1 MKLLHASAIALMLA
15 LALGGCA
22 SLTISDTKPLSES
35 RLEPPG
41 SEHISRDG
49 YRLDALATSPA
60 TPDLLVIVAMSGG
73 GKRSAAFSYG
83 ALKGL
88 RDLPIQTSV
97 GPRPLLGE
105 IDAIAGVSGG
115 SFTAAYYGLHRD
127 ATFGQYETDF
137 LYRDTEANIWGIY
150 LLPWNWTWLINPLV
164 GTNDFMQSVY
174 DREMFHGARFDDLQK
189 NGRPIVAIGSTDI
202 AYGTPFL
209 FTQDTFDLIC
219 SSLDDLPVARAV
231 AASNGF
237 PGLLSPITLTN
248 RAAACDGRRPGWL
261 RRVTEAQRLDPR
273 SRIGN
278 EARDAERYLDNDRTR
293 YVHLVDGGV
302 ADNLALR
309 GAGAAMQ
316 TIAQSHENF
325 AARRLNRIRRVLVL
339 SIDGQGAQDTTVA
352 QQRVVGGLFAIFRL
366 VSGTQIDRFNFE
378 TLAVVDQQ
386 LQEFVAAI
394 KRSRCSEATT
404 IDGARC
410 DDVDGALVH
419 VSLAGL
425 PDSPTK
431 EQLLA
436 IRTGLTL
443 RPADVDLLIEAG
455 HSAILTSIPL
465 NNFLSSYAARR
476 SPIARL
482 DGGQVRIRTGDDWM
496 GSPRIDARRSLS
508 PRG

>member
-1 MKLLHASAIALMLA
+1 MTALAPVAALLLF

-22 SLTISDTKPLSES
+22 SLYVADTKPLAADS
-35 RLEPPG
+35 LEPPG
-41 SEHISRDG
+41 SEHISKGG
-49 YRLDALATSPA
+49 YRLESLAQSPA
-60 TPDLLVIVAMSGG
+60 APDLLIIVAMSGG

-88 RDLPIQTSV
+88 RDLSLQTTL

-137 LYRDTEANIWGIY
+137 LYNDTEANIWGIY
-150 LLPWNWTWLINPLV
+150 LLPWNWTWLIDPLV
-164 GTNDFMQSVY
+164 GTNDFMERVY
-174 DREMFHGARFDDLQK
+174 DRDMFHGARFADLK
-189 NGRPIVAIGSTDI
+189 ENGRPIIAIGGTDI
-202 AYGTPFL
+202 AYGSPFL
-209 FTQDTFDLIC
+209 FTQETFDLIC
-219 SSLDDLPVARAV
+219 SGLDDLPIARAV

-248 RAAACDGRRPGWL
+248 HAAACSGRKPGWL
-261 RRVTEAQRLDPR
+261 RRVTKAQRLDPR

-278 EARDAERYLDNDRTR
+278 EARNADRYIDNERTR

-302 ADNLALR
+302 SDNLALR
-309 GAGAAMQ
+309 AAGASMQ
-316 TIAQSHENF
+316 TISQSPDNF
-325 AARRLNRIRRVLVL
+325 TATRLNRVRRVLVL
-339 SIDGQGAQDTTVA
+339 SIDGQGAQDTSVA
-352 QQRVVGGLFAIFRL
+352 QQRVVGGIFAIFRL

-386 LQEFVAAI
+386 LQQFVKAI
-394 KRSRCSEATT
+394 SQSRCSEATT

-419 VSLAGL
+419 VSLAEL
-425 PDSPTK
+425 PDSPEK
-431 EQLLA
+431 ERLLA

-443 RPADVDLLIEAG
+443 RKGDVDALIKAG
-455 HSAILTSIPL
+455 QSAILSSAAL
-465 NNFLSSYAARR
+465 NEFLSSYARRLSPTAGAGSSRVNAR
-476 SPIARL
+476 
-482 DGGQVRIRTGDDWM
+482 Q
-496 GSPRIDARRSLS
+496 SLS

>member
-1 MKLLHASAIALMLA
+1 MTAPAPVVALMLA
-15 LALGGCA
+15 LVLGGCA
-22 SLTISDTKPLSES
+22 SLTVADTKPLPAS
-35 RLEPPG
+35 RLNPPD
-41 SEHISRDG
+41 SERISEGG
-49 YRLDALATSPA
+49 YRLESLAPSPA

-83 ALKGL
+83 ALKGM
-88 RDLPIQTSV
+88 RDLPVQTAV
-97 GPRPLLGE
+97 GSRPLLGE
-105 IDAIAGVSGG
+105 VDAIAGVSGG
-115 SFTAAYYGLHRD
+115 SFTAAYYGLHRN

-150 LLPWNWTWLINPLV
+150 LLPWNWNWLINPLV
-164 GTNDFMQSVY
+164 GTNDFMERVY
-174 DREMFHGARFDDLQK
+174 DRDMFHGARFADLEK
-189 NGRPIVAIGSTDI
+189 NGRPLIAVGGTDI

-209 FTQDTFDLIC
+209 FTQETFDLIC
-219 SSLDDLPVARAV
+219 SDLDDLPIARAV

-248 RAAACDGRRPGWL
+248 HAAACGGRKPGWL

-278 EARDAERYLDNDRTR
+278 EARGADRYLDNDRTR

-302 ADNLALR
+302 SDNLALR
-309 GAGAAMQ
+309 ASGASMQ
-316 TIAQSHENF
+316 TIAQAPF
-325 AARRLNRIRRVLVL
+325 TATRLNRIRRVLVL
-339 SIDGQGAQDTTVA
+339 SIDGQGAQDTSIA
-352 QQRVVGGLFAIFRL
+352 QQRVVGGIFAIFRL

-378 TLAVVDQQ
+378 TLAVVDKQ

-394 KRSRCSEATT
+394 RQSRCAEAKT

-410 DDVDGALVH
+410 DDVDGVLVH

-425 PDSPTK
+425 PDSQTK

-443 RPADVDLLIEAG
+443 RKEDVDLLIEAG
-455 HSAILTSIPL
+455 GSAILNSVAL
-465 NNFLSSYAARR
+465 RDFLSSYSVERR
-476 SPIARL
+476 SNTRL
-482 DGGQVRIRTGDDWM
+482 L
-496 GSPRIDARRSLS
+496 DAQ
-508 PRG
+508 G

>member
-1 MKLLHASAIALMLA
+1 MMTAHASAINLL
-15 LALGGCA
+15 LTLTLGGCA
-22 SLTISDTKPLSES
+22 SLTVADTKPLSAS
-35 RLEPPG
+35 QLEPPG
-41 SEHISRDG
+41 SERISKGG
-49 YRLDALATSPA
+49 YRLDAIAESPA

-88 RDLPIQTSV
+88 RDLPLLTSV

-105 IDAIAGVSGG
+105 VDAIAGVSGG

-150 LLPWNWTWLINPLV
+150 LLPWNWTWLVDPLV
-164 GTNDFMQSVY
+164 GTNDFMERVY
-174 DREMFHGARFDDLQK
+174 DREMFHGARFADLQQ
-189 NGRPIVAIGSTDI
+189 NGRPVIGIGGTDI
-202 AYGTPFL
+202 SYGSPFL
-209 FTQDTFDLIC
+209 FTQEQFDLIC
-219 SSLDDLPVARAV
+219 SDLDDLPIARAV

-248 RAAACDGRRPGWL
+248 HAAACDGRKPGWL

-273 SRIGN
+273 SRIGV
-278 EARDAERYLDNDRTR
+278 EARGAGRYLDNDRTR

-302 ADNLALR
+302 SDNLALR
-309 GAGAAMQ
+309 AAGASMQ
-316 TIAQSHENF
+316 TISQSPENF
-325 AARRLNRIRRVLVL
+325 TARRLNRVRRVLVL
-339 SIDGQGAQDTTVA
+339 SIDGQGAQDTSVA
-352 QQRVVGGLFAIFRL
+352 QRRVVGGIFAIFGL

-378 TLAVVDQQ
+378 TLTVVDQQ

-394 KRSRCSEATT
+394 RQARCSQAPT

-410 DDVDGALVH
+410 DDVDGAMVH
-419 VSLAGL
+419 VSLSGL
-425 PDSPTK
+425 PDGATK

-443 RPADVDLLIEAG
+443 RKDDVDLLIDAG
-455 HSAILTSIPL
+455 RSAILDSTAL
-465 NNFLSSYAARR
+465 RDFLSGYAVSPSQNAR
-476 SPIARL
+476 PA
-482 DGGQVRIRTGDDWM
+482 DVRG
-496 GSPRIDARRSLS
+496 
-508 PRG
+508 

>member
-1 MKLLHASAIALMLA
+1 MTAPAPVVALLLA
-15 LALGGCA
+15 LVLGGCA
-22 SLTISDTKPLSES
+22 SLTVTDTKPLPEN
-35 RLEPPG
+35 RLEPPD
-41 SEHISRDG
+41 SEHISEGG
-49 YRLDALATSPA
+49 YRLESLAPSPA

-83 ALKGL
+83 ALKGM
-88 RDLPIQTSV
+88 RDLPVQTAV

-105 IDAIAGVSGG
+105 VDAIAGVSGG

-150 LLPWNWTWLINPLV
+150 LLPWNWNWLVNPLV
-164 GTNDFMQSVY
+164 GTNDFMERVY
-174 DREMFHGARFDDLQK
+174 DRDMFHGARFADLEK
-189 NGRPIVAIGSTDI
+189 NGRPLIAVGGTDI

-219 SSLDDLPVARAV
+219 SDLNDLPVARAV

-248 RAAACDGRRPGWL
+248 HAAACGGRKPGWL

-273 SRIGN
+273 SRVGN
-278 EARDAERYLDNDRTR
+278 EARGADRYLDNDRTR

-302 ADNLALR
+302 SDNLALR
-309 GAGAAMQ
+309 ASGASMQ
-316 TIAQSHENF
+316 TIAQAPF
-325 AARRLNRIRRVLVL
+325 TATRLNRIRRVLVL
-339 SIDGQGAQDTTVA
+339 SIDGQGAQDTSIA
-352 QQRVVGGLFAIFRL
+352 QQRVVGGIFAIFRL

-394 KRSRCSEATT
+394 RQSRCAEAKT

-410 DDVDGALVH
+410 DDVDGTLVH

-425 PDSPTK
+425 PDSQTK

-443 RPADVDLLIEAG
+443 RKEDVDLLIEAG
-455 HSAILTSIPL
+455 GSAILNSVPL
-465 NNFLSSYAARR
+465 RDFLNSYA
-476 SPIARL
+476 
-482 DGGQVRIRTGDDWM
+482 VRWESNTRFLGAQ
-496 GSPRIDARRSLS
+496 G
-508 PRG
+508 